1 MRRGSLTAAQHLGTR
16 LNGLVS
22 AVRDGT
28 ADRNDGPTDTGI
40 ARLFEPDEST
50 GVVLPEKVA
59 DRTQT

>member
-1 MRRGSLTAAQHLGTR
+1 M
-16 LNGLVS
+16 NGLVS